1 MRILNIMLKHEVYF
15 GGRAVKLSL
24 LTKVGWL
31 LSLTILFMF
40 NAFSLRQSFSTL
52 VAHWNHPE
60 SFKNYRSLD
69 LTPRGSNII
78 GLGCGLDIGIFKS
91 SPVSIMCS
99 QG

>member
-1 MRILNIMLKHEVYF
+1 MSLFR
-15 GGRAVKLSL
+15 GRAAKLIL
-24 LTKVGWL
+24 LTKAGY
-31 LSLTILFMF
+31 SLTIILLF

-52 VAHWNHPE
+52 VAHCNHLE

-78 GLGCGLDIGIFKS
+78 GLGCGLDTGIFKS
-91 SPVSIMCS
+91 SPVPIMYS